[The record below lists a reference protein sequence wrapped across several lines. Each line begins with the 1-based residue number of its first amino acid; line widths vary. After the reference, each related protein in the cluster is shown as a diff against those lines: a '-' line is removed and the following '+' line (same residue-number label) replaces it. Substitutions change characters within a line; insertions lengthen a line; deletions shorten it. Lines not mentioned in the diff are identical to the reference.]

1 MAEETDPVSQT
12 TESLKRVQT
21 FDSSTLVQRDKHGQ
35 YAFDGAVAPADRLIS
50 LFNQMRLDALTTFPQ
65 RELQIVRNNAE
76 KIFGKFQDILDFDQN
91 NTEVVPISDK
101 VKRLVTALDN
111 EYEGVFSELM
121 PLISYATC
129 RTVDLGSIE
138 NEARATA
145 ESIRGEVDKLVKE
158 VEKQNEE
165 ASGILERIRKAAAET
180 GVSQE
185 EIHFANLA
193 NKYKNRAFWWLLAHS
208 RLRHRNSRILGISDF
223 LVQCVVA
230 DARRQ
235 LAGVSAVCRKIRSL
249 RNLGLRAWN
258 LRSKLPRKPSQRGC
272 QPTQAKC
279 AGDFPDPSRCSQ
291 HAREPGRCT
300 HPCSGVSVHPTGQW
314 VHEGGIAEY
323 AAASGNR
330 AASRSFKTDGRR
342 SVRRRSIIVALL
354 MAWPTGAASEDIFS
368 DVSVLVPACR
378 SALAAL
384 EGRDAGATIT
394 KMSGCISYI
403 AGVSDHMHRLCLMS
417 VHPLFNRNPA
427 IPLAL
432 RFFGYDGTGYS
443 TEAKVRI
450 VVRYAEQHPG
460 EWNEGSLAIVSAA
473 LQEASPCPELEPSD

>member
-193 NKYKNRAFWWLLAHS
+193 NKYKNRAFWWLLAS
-208 RLRHRNSRILGISDF
+208 AGFGIVILGYSGSLIFWFNASWLTPADNLQAFQLFVGKFAVFAILAFALGISARSF
-223 LVQCVVA
+223 LANLHNEVANRHRQNALATFQTLA
-230 DARRQ
+230 DAANTPENRDVV
-235 LAGVSAVCRKIRSL
+235 L
-249 RNLGLRAWN
+249 
-258 LRSKLPRKPSQRGC
+258 
-272 QPTQAKC
+272 
-279 AGDFPDPSRCSQ
+279 
-291 HAREPGRCT
+291 T
-300 HPCSGVSVHPTGQW
+300 H
-314 VHEGGIAEY
+314 
-323 AAASGNR
+323 AAASVFTPQDSGFTKGESPNTPQL
-330 AASRSFKTDGRR
+330 AE
-342 SVRRRSIIVALL
+342 IVQ
-354 MAWPTGAASEDIFS
+354 
-368 DVSVLVPACR
+368 R
-378 SALAAL
+378 
-384 EGRDAGATIT
+384 
-394 KMSGCISYI
+394 
-403 AGVSDHMHRLCLMS
+403 
-417 VHPLFNRNPA
+417 
-427 IPLAL
+427 
-432 RFFGYDGTGYS
+432 
-443 TEAKVRI
+443 
-450 VVRYAEQHPG
+450 VVRSRPMADAQ
-460 EWNEGSLAIVSAA
+460 
-473 LQEASPCPELEPSD
+473 